1 METLPLPS
9 LEGSEADS
17 VFLRNQLLNS
27 DFTQAAICRR
37 LHLTRLAMIDAE
49 TVRARD
55 SGPLGCASDVLIR
68 LFLEGWPVR
77 REEVE
82 RLLPPDVPAVL
93 ERLNLM
99 VKHGADMYAATVT
112 LYPIEDLYIASDRY
126 NNADGSP
133 FEGADDMVDQ
143 CLFPTTERLITGV
156 PRTACDSVLDMCAG
170 CGVGGLLCAATAK
183 RVLAVDVTARSVH
196 FVRFNAMLNGFTN
209 VEARRGNLYE
219 PVEGET
225 FDRITAHPPYQPVWR
240 HLQTFNSGGFDGEQI
255 AKAVLEDAPRHLK
268 PGGRLYCLCQLSDRE
283 HAAEARVRSWLTPEA
298 RTCVDIAF
306 VCFQHRNVIEY
317 SAISALCENWPAAE
331 WKEWVA
337 RLRPLHIRGMVYG
350 MFVLQHA
357 ASARKTF
364 TVRREGPCAHAAEI
378 EALVNWETEAAHPL
392 FADRVDRMH
401 LRLRPECELLV
412 RHKVDRVAW
421 QPSGATLRNTKPFEA
436 SLQIDSLT
444 MGLLARLDGCK
455 PLGEHLRAVSLKAPA
470 EKVAALVCML
480 VSQGFA
486 EVIR

>member
-1 METLPLPS
+1 
-9 LEGSEADS
+9 
-17 VFLRNQLLNS
+17 
-27 DFTQAAICRR
+27 
-37 LHLTRLAMIDAE
+37 LHLAQLSAIDAE
-49 TVRARD
+49 TVRERD

-68 LFLEGWPVR
+68 LFLEGWPAS
-77 REEVE
+77 REDVDG
-82 RLLPPDVPAVL
+82 LLPRDVPDLL
-93 ERLNLM
+93 ERLNLI
-99 VKHGADMYAATVT
+99 VAHGADMYAATVT

-133 FEGADDMVDQ
+133 FEGADDMVYQ
-143 CLFPTTERLITGV
+143 CLFATTQRLITGV

-170 CGVGGLLCAATAK
+170 CGVGGLLCAATAR
-183 RVLAVDVTARSVH
+183 RVLAVDLTARSVH

-209 VEARRGNLYE
+209 VEARQGNLYE
-219 PVEGET
+219 PVEGEK

-255 AKAVLEDAPRHLK
+255 AKAVLEEAPKHLK

-283 HAAEARVRSWLTPEA
+283 QAAEARVRNWLTPEA
-298 RTCVDIAF
+298 RQCMDIAF

-337 RLRPLHIRGMVYG
+337 RLRSLNIRGMVYG
-350 MFVLQHA
+350 IFVLQHHA
-357 ASARKTF
+357 FPRKAF
-364 TVRREGPCAHAAEI
+364 TVRREGPGAHTMEI
-378 EALVNWETEAAHPL
+378 EALVDWETEAAHPL
-392 FADRVDRMH
+392 FASHVDGMH
-401 LRLRPECELLV
+401 LRLRPDCELLV

-421 QPSGATLRNTKPFEA
+421 QPSGATLRSTQPFEA
-436 SLQIDSLT
+436 SVQIDSLT
-444 MGLLARLDGCK
+444 MGLLARLDGRK
-455 PLGEHLRAVSLKAPA
+455 PLGEQLRAVSLKAPA

-480 VSQGFA
+480 VSHGFA